1 MQELDPPLSTAFAPC
16 EKTFSKIW
24 KAKYRIWDTG
34 FLAFFREISLSG
46 GEIMP
51 CFGFSWMTYL
61 ACTQIPLNFSL
72 SEAHVKT
79 YYWTQYSEHSRTVQ
93 DLWWQQKRYKEPRG
107 NRNSNCLFKLF
118 PVALQF
124 IQAHKLS
131 FSLFSLI
138 SVSVGLDFLST
149 DNPNQEDLSITSVN
163 KWGLTP
169 STEREEKSQN
179 RGCWRDQQTGKYKFT
194 LLYWPYLT
202 EAEIGSTVGY
212 QTCMFCSARSTLATK
227 IFSFP
232 TCSVFGVRG
241 GFLSCQDQNQA
252 YAIRVLAAV
261 ISPWH
266 ILGSLRLWLKRVKKN
281 SPFDIALMFVSGRFI
296 LYYNYLNWHSQ
307 MGLWVK
313 ELLQI

>member
-1 MQELDPPLSTAFAPC
+1 
-16 EKTFSKIW
+16 
-24 KAKYRIWDTG
+24 
-34 FLAFFREISLSG
+34 
-46 GEIMP
+46 MP

-79 YYWTQYSEHSRTVQ
+79 YCWTRYSEHSRTVQ

-194 LLYWPYLT
+194 LLYWPCLT

-227 IFSFP
+227 IHSHFPPVLFSELGV
-232 TCSVFGVRG
+232 VFCPAKIKIKPM
-241 GFLSCQDQNQA
+241 LLEYLQQWYPPD
-252 YAIRVLAAV
+252 IHLVL
-261 ISPWH
+261 W
-266 ILGSLRLWLKRVKKN
+266 GSDWKEWKK
-281 SPFDIALMFVSGRFI
+281 I
-296 LYYNYLNWHSQ
+296 H
-307 MGLWVK
+307 
-313 ELLQI
+313 LLI